1 MKTIVRIVALFV
13 LLSVF
18 SFRQV
23 QRPLPNQRVM
33 TLSPPLTK
41 SQQTRP
47 QMLRHRRLRRS
58 RHHQTDEDTST
69 PDDGEFSPATIGEE
83 PGGDF
88 HEEIDGTIRLTSDL
102 NSGDGYASL
111 DLPVPAGATIAGLT
125 DLGVDFILEADDD
138 CGGGSPRFSIG
149 VDMDNDGSA
158 DFYLYVT
165 FDPCVAGG
173 ANSTGNLVESD
184 APHTFGP
191 AGGPLTWAEVVAN
204 YGTGKITYL
213 GLIVDGGGGQPDGEQ
228 TIFVQSLT
236 GVASAFE
243 GVSNLQVIKTQ
254 DTTEGPVVPGACFT
268 IFAYGEGGIRGD
280 VLAAE
285 QCDDDLDGR
294 VDFLGLPALTALIIA
309 ETVAPDGYAA
319 GPDFPVTLAEGDNFI
334 GFPNSLLPPTSNLR
348 VIKTKDTTEGPVV
361 PGACFTIFA
370 YGEGGTRGDIVADQ
384 QCDDDLDGNVDFVG
398 LPALTALIVAETVA
412 PEGYAPG
419 ADFPITLAEGDNA
432 IGFPN
437 SLLPDS
443 TATPTA
449 TATTPAEV
457 SPTAT
462 SPGPAEPTS
471 TTSTNPPSTGS
482 TSVTTLPSTGTGTNS
497 SSSLSLGLIAAL
509 LTLVVISGGYLITK
523 RRNA

>member
-1 MKTIVRIVALFV
+1 MKTIVRIVALFALTFG
-13 LLSVF
+13 LLF
-18 SFRQV
+18 SAGSAAFAQSTGDDAV
-23 QRPLPNQRVM
+23 VTSDEATTDDAANAEA
-33 TLSPPLTK
+33 SPVVPIET
-41 SQQTRP
+41 P
-47 QMLRHRRLRRS
+47 AV
-58 RHHQTDEDTST
+58 DEGTST
-69 PDDGEFSPATIGEE
+69 PDDGEFDPATIGEV

-149 VDMDNDGSA
+149 VDMDNDGNA

-173 ANSTGNLVESD
+173 ANSTGNLVVSD

-213 GLIVDGGGGQPDGEQ
+213 GLVVDGGGGQPDGEQ
-228 TIFVQSLT
+228 TIFVQSVT

-243 GVSNLQVIKTQ
+243 GVSNLRVIKTQ

-268 IFAYGEGGIRGD
+268 IFA
-280 VLAAE
+280 L
-285 QCDDDLDGR
+285 
-294 VDFLGLPALTALIIA
+294 
-309 ETVAPDGYAA
+309 
-319 GPDFPVTLAEGDNFI
+319 
-334 GFPNSLLPPTSNLR
+334 
-348 VIKTKDTTEGPVV
+348 
-361 PGACFTIFA
+361 
-370 YGEGGTRGDIVADQ
+370 GEGGTRGDIVADQ
-384 QCDDDLDGNVDFVG
+384 QCDDDLDGNVDFLG
-398 LPALTALIVAETVA
+398 LPALTGLIVAETVA

-419 ADFPITLAEGDNA
+419 ADFPITLAEGDNFL
-432 IGFPN
+432 GFPN

-449 TATTPAEV
+449 TATTPVEA

-471 TTSTNPPSTGS
+471 TTSTNPPSTGSTTDTTSSSSTGS